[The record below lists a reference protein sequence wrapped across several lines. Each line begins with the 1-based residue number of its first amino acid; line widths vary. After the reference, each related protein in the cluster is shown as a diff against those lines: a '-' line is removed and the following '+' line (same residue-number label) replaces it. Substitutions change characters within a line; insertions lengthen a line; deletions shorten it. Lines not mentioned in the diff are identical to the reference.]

1 VPSETPP
8 TRIAFCITDLD
19 AGGAERALVQIVTRL
34 DRRRWEP
41 HVFCLDAGG
50 VLASELRSAGIDVVC
65 LGARRTRDFL
75 VVWPLYRRLAAL
87 RPEILQTFLFH
98 ANIVGRL
105 AGAAARVPV
114 IVSGIRVAEK
124 RSRMRLWIDRVT
136 DRLVTAHVCVSRD
149 VAEFS
154 TNQGG
159 LPSEKIR
166 VIPNGV
172 DFERFANAAPT
183 DLTQFGAP
191 RGSRVLLFV
200 GRLDPQKGPLQLLE
214 AAAEL
219 FADHADLHLVM
230 VGDGPLASELREW
243 TRARSFESRIHF
255 VGRQENIAAL
265 MRAADL
271 FVLPSRWE
279 GLPNVVLEAMAAG
292 TPVVATAVEGVRDL
306 LGEGK
311 FGVVVPL
318 NGEPRLSE
326 AIRAALRQNE
336 PGREAAQMA
345 QRLVR
350 EKFTWPLVVA
360 EYERLYAEIL
370 PGSAER
376 RLNRA

>member
-50 VLASELRSAGIDVVC
+50 VLVTELRSAGIDVVC
-65 LGARRTRDFL
+65 LGANRPRNFL

-87 RPEILQTFLFH
+87 RPAILQTFLFH

-105 AGAAARVPV
+105 AGAAARVPA

-124 RSRMRLWIDRVT
+124 RSRTRLWIDRVT

-149 VAEFS
+149 VADFS
-154 TNQGG
+154 ANHGG
-159 LPSEKIR
+159 LPSKKMQ

-172 DFERFANAAPT
+172 DFGRFANAAPA
-183 DLTQFGAP
+183 DLTQFGVP

-214 AAAEL
+214 AASEL

-230 VGDGPLASELREW
+230 VGDGPLVSELREW
-243 TRARSFESRIHF
+243 T
-255 VGRQENIAAL
+255 Q
-265 MRAADL
+265 
-271 FVLPSRWE
+271 WE

-292 TPVVATAVEGVRDL
+292 TPVVATAAEGVRDL

-311 FGVVVPL
+311 LGVLVPL
-318 NGEPRLSE
+318 SGEPRLPE
-326 AIRAALRQNE
+326 AIRNALRE
-336 PGREAAQMA
+336 EELRRESAVKAQSI
-345 QRLVR
+345 VR
-350 EKFTWPLVVA
+350 EKFTWPQIVS
-360 EYERLYAEIL
+360 EYEHFYTEIL
-370 PGSAER
+370 AQLPKDA
-376 RLNRA
+376 

>member
-50 VLASELRSAGIDVVC
+50 VLVTELRSAGIDVVC
-65 LGARRTRDFL
+65 LGAHRPRDFL

-87 RPEILQTFLFH
+87 RPAILQTFLFH

-105 AGAAARVPV
+105 AGAAARVPA

-124 RSRMRLWIDRVT
+124 RSRIRLWTDRVT

-149 VAEFS
+149 VADFS
-154 TNQGG
+154 VNHGG
-159 LPSEKIR
+159 LPNEKMQ

-172 DFERFANAAPT
+172 DFERFANAAPA
-183 DLTQFGAP
+183 DLTQFGVP

-200 GRLDPQKGPLQLLE
+200 GRLDPQKAPAQLLE

-243 TRARSFESRIHF
+243 TRARNFESRIHF

-271 FVLPSRWE
+271 LVLPSQWE

-318 NGEPRLSE
+318 NGEPRLSG

-336 PGREAAQMA
+336 RGYEAAQAA

-370 PGSAER
+370 PHPLER
-376 RLNRA
+376 RLNGV